1 VIGIVDSGD
10 MIRGRGG
17 EIMSWVKGRH
27 GGARIRDE
35 VDSSEGNV
43 VSINNGH
50 WTPFCQALWSVRTSN
65 QLQDTNS
72 NRDSQRE

>member
-27 GGARIRDE
+27 GGARIRDD
-35 VDSSEGNV
+35 VDSNEGNV

-50 WTPFCQALWSVRTSN
+50 WTPFCQALWSARTSH
-65 QLQDTNS
+65 LLLDTVS
-72 NRDSQRE
+72 NRGSQRE